1 MTTALKTLTAATIA
15 LGLAAGAPS
24 AAQANPLILAPAAA
38 AAWLAGG
45 ILGGAWLG
53 GAIAS
58 NNPTWFATPAAAPG
72 PAVSVNSTTCHFTH
86 AWVDHVWRRVQV
98 CNYY

>member
-1 MTTALKTLTAATIA
+1 MHKAVTTLTAATIA
-15 LGLAAGAPS
+15 LGLAASAPS
-24 AAQANPLILAPAAA
+24 AAQANPLIIVPAAA

-53 GAIAS
+53 GTVATD
-58 NNPTWFATPAAAPG
+58 NPAWFATPAAAPG
-72 PAVSVNSTTCHFTH
+72 PAVSVNSTTCRFTH

-98 CNYY
+98 CNNY